1 MKNRIGWSSSSIF
14 LNCFLVRCS
23 FIIIGIQVGI
33 EAGCDRKR
41 GVVRLRPGLCVP
53 PGRRPASSW
62 PDQIAGGDPQIHSFD
77 ISEMRKISS
86 FPKGVTDNII
96 IDFLLEFDQM
106 GFKQKLLKS
115 IEFLLA
121 FKRLAVKLPWHL
133 CSRFE
138 VSYCSFMTG
147 CGNSGWVQCNLD
159 YLISVHVHVLLLM
172 SSIQIDTKSLLNW
185 LFTICSTISNCPS
198 FQAIWNGVF
207 HYVRLI
213 DAVRLLDT
221 LEWPSEGQ
229 AV

>member
-147 CGNSGWVQCNLD
+147 CGSSNLQRNPVKVKQYKPLKTYLENLAVISDIFSGGAVFVPHQMIAVEKLCFGTSN
-159 YLISVHVHVLLLM
+159 
-172 SSIQIDTKSLLNW
+172 KSERK
-185 LFTICSTISNCPS
+185 SN
-198 FQAIWNGVF
+198 
-207 HYVRLI
+207 
-213 DAVRLLDT
+213 T
-221 LEWPSEGQ
+221 T
-229 AV
+229 